1 MQDPDG
7 EIRVSEAD
15 RTLSIEVP
23 GKKVELSFSV
33 SICDFFILRENKI
46 KRWEETPIIKKILLV

>member
-1 MQDPDG
+1 MGSHRSVRGPDG

-15 RTLSIEVP
+15 QTLSIEVP

-33 SICDFFILRENKI
+33 STFFH
-46 KRWEETPIIKKILLV
+46 P